1 MALRGPDPEWP
12 TKVVRHGGLREPS
25 QIPQLLPPSQ
35 IVTGSSSGRVNIV
48 RGFDGRG
55 DREVFRRLPIAA
67 VDSHDSHRRDNH
79 RVRSH
84 ERPAIKPHARAISCP
99 LGADVMDGERRVSVR
114 TLESG
119 MDSTSANDS
128 VQSQFPVNSTE
139 RCNLVT
145 GTVTWFSRIRLLR

>member
-1 MALRGPDPEWP
+1 MKSSDVCQSPWWIP
-12 TKVVRHGGLREPS
+12 TIL
-25 QIPQLLPPSQ
+25 
-35 IVTGSSSGRVNIV
+35 TGVITTEFV
-48 RGFDGRG
+48 
-55 DREVFRRLPIAA
+55 P
-67 VDSHDSHRRDNH
+67 
-79 RVRSH
+79 H

-128 VQSQFPVNSTE
+128 VQSEFSVNSTE